1 MPDYGAL
8 IESIVRRLVRNPET
22 VQVESEDRGNGVFE
36 VKIRVAPEDIGRVI
50 GKRGTTVNAIRLLAR
65 AAAVKSNEKVVVDI
79 LEE

>member
-8 IESIVRRLVRNPET
+8 VETIVRRLVRNPGA
-22 VQVESEDRGNGVFE
+22 VSVDSEAQGNGVFE

-50 GKRGTTVNAIRLLAR
+50 GKRGATVNALRLLAK

-79 LEE
+79 LED

>member
-8 IESIVRRLVRNPET
+8 VESIVRRLVRDPES
-22 VQVESEDRGNGVFE
+22 VRVDSEAQGNGVFE

-50 GKRGTTVNAIRLLAR
+50 GKRGATVNALRLLAK

-79 LEE
+79 LED

>member
-8 IESIVRRLVRNPET
+8 IESIARRLVRDPES
-22 VQVESEDRGNGVFE
+22 VRVDSEAQGNGVFE

-50 GKRGTTVNAIRLLAR
+50 GKRGATVNALRLLAK

-79 LEE
+79 LED

>member
-8 IESIVRRLVRNPET
+8 VESIVRRLVRNPEA
-22 VQVESEDRGNGVFE
+22 VRVESEAQGNGVFE

-50 GKRGTTVNAIRLLAR
+50 GKRGATVNALRLLAK

-79 LEE
+79 LED

>member
-8 IESIVRRLVRNPET
+8 VGSIVRRLVRNPEA
-22 VQVESEDRGNGVFE
+22 VQIESEDRGNGVFE

-50 GKRGTTVNAIRLLAR
+50 GKRGTTVNAIRLQAR

>member
-8 IESIVRRLVRNPET
+8 VELIVSRLVRDTEA
-22 VQVESEDRGNGVFE
+22 VRVDSEAHGNGVFE

-50 GKRGTTVNAIRLLAR
+50 GKRGATVNALRLLAK

-79 LEE
+79 LED

>member
-8 IESIVRRLVRNPET
+8 VESIVRRLVRDPES
-22 VQVESEDRGNGVFE
+22 VRVGSEAQGNGVFE

-50 GKRGTTVNAIRLLAR
+50 GKRGATVNALRLLAK

-79 LEE
+79 LED

>member
-8 IESIVRRLVRNPET
+8 VESIVRRLVRDPEA
-22 VQVESEDRGNGVFE
+22 VRVDSEALGNGVFE

-50 GKRGTTVNAIRLLAR
+50 GKRGATVNALRLLAK

-79 LEE
+79 LED

>member
-8 IESIVRRLVRNPET
+8 IESIVRRLVRDPES
-22 VQVESEDRGNGVFE
+22 VRVDSEAQGNGVFE

-50 GKRGTTVNAIRLLAR
+50 GKRGATVNALRLLAK

-79 LEE
+79 LED

>member
-8 IESIVRRLVRNPET
+8 VESIVRRLVRDPEA
-22 VQVESEDRGNGVFE
+22 VRVECEAQGNGVFE

-50 GKRGTTVNAIRLLAR
+50 GKRGATVNALRLLAK

-79 LEE
+79 LED